1 MEEMLFEE
9 TQTYSRIA
17 SGTKYR
23 FKGWRQP
30 IHLNPTDDPADLYF
44 YHYKVHWNIGKAMY
58 CWEAFDGEKT
68 FEVHFDD
75 EFVEGGLTFEE
86 ALHYDFSGMLTY
98 EQEEENKTLKAVVEL
113 MCM

>member
-23 FKGWRQP
+23 FKGWQWP
-30 IHLNPTDDPADLYF
+30 
-44 YHYKVHWNIGKAMY
+44 KAMY
-58 CWEAFDGEKT
+58 CWEAYDGDKM

-75 EFVEGGLTFEE
+75 EFVQGGLTFEE

-98 EQEEENKTLKAVVEL
+98 EQEEENKTLEAVVEL